1 MTIIPEDEATH
12 TVKDSDTPT
21 AGAAPTVQEST
32 VEEDAIATPVAEPV
46 VEPKKPTAKPRKK
59 AAAKKKSKASATK
72 SQRSKPTAR
81 PVAPPP
87 PPLTLSELKE
97 QGVQAKEELVS
108 AVLEPALEAAG
119 SLSQTIRD
127 TIGGAFA
134 GLLSRKRRD

>member
-1 MTIIPEDEATH
+1 MTNQPD
-12 TVKDSDTPT
+12 
-21 AGAAPTVQEST
+21 Q
-32 VEEDAIATPVAEPV
+32 PVAEEGDSV
-46 VEPKKPTAKPRKK
+46 VQEDAVSTDAYTAKPTKVAAKKSTAKKATVRRKTATAASKRRKPTAK
-59 AAAKKKSKASATK
+59 
-72 SQRSKPTAR
+72 

-97 QGVQAKEELVS
+97 QGAQAKQELVS
-108 AVLEPALEAAG
+108 AVVEPALAAAG

>member
-1 MTIIPEDEATH
+1 MTNQPDQTVNEEDS
-12 TVKDSDTPT
+12 V
-21 AGAAPTVQEST
+21 VQE
-32 VEEDAIATPVAEPV
+32 DAVSADETAA
-46 VEPKKPTAKPRKK
+46 EPKKVAPKKSPKKK
-59 AAAKKKSKASATK
+59 AAVKRKPSAAKSK
-72 SQRSKPTAR
+72 RSKPTAR

-97 QGVQAKEELVS
+97 QGAQAKQELVS

>member
-1 MTIIPEDEATH
+1 MTNQPDLSAEEG
-12 TVKDSDTPT
+12 DSV
-21 AGAAPTVQEST
+21 VQEDAVST
-32 VEEDAIATPVAEPV
+32 DAYTAKPTKVAAKKSTAKKATVRRKTATAAS
-46 VEPKKPTAKPRKK
+46 KRRKPTAK
-59 AAAKKKSKASATK
+59 
-72 SQRSKPTAR
+72 

-97 QGVQAKEELVS
+97 QGAQAKQELVS

>member
-1 MTIIPEDEATH
+1 MTNEPDQ
-12 TVKDSDTPT
+12 TVAEEGDSV
-21 AGAAPTVQEST
+21 VQ
-32 VEEDAIATPVAEPV
+32 EDAISDAPVAAP
-46 VEPKKPTAKPRKK
+46 K
-59 AAAKKKSKASATK
+59 AARKTARKPKAPAKKVASKRA
-72 SQRSKPTAR
+72 SKPKAPASKQRKTSAK

-97 QGVQAKEELVS
+97 QGVQAKQELVS

-134 GLLSRKRRD
+134 GLLSRKRRDD

>member
-1 MTIIPEDEATH
+1 MTNQPDQTVNEEDS
-12 TVKDSDTPT
+12 V
-21 AGAAPTVQEST
+21 VQE
-32 VEEDAIATPVAEPV
+32 DAVSADETAAK
-46 VEPKKPTAKPRKK
+46 PKKVASKKSPKKK
-59 AAAKKKSKASATK
+59 AAVKRKPKTATSK
-72 SQRSKPTAR
+72 RRKPTAR

-97 QGVQAKEELVS
+97 QGVQAKQELVS

>member
-1 MTIIPEDEATH
+1 MTNKPDQTVNEEDS
-12 TVKDSDTPT
+12 V
-21 AGAAPTVQEST
+21 VQE
-32 VEEDAIATPVAEPV
+32 DAVSADETAAK
-46 VEPKKPTAKPRKK
+46 PKKV
-59 AAAKKKSKASATK
+59 AAKKSPKKKAPVKRKATTAKSKRPKA
-72 SQRSKPTAR
+72 TAR
-81 PVAPPP
+81 PSAPPP

-97 QGVQAKEELVS
+97 QGVQAKQELVS

>member
-1 MTIIPEDEATH
+1 MTNKPDQSVNEEDS
-12 TVKDSDTPT
+12 V
-21 AGAAPTVQEST
+21 VQE
-32 VEEDAIATPVAEPV
+32 DAVSVDATAA
-46 VEPKKPTAKPRKK
+46 KPTNVATKKSSKKK
-59 AAAKKKSKASATK
+59 APVKRKATTAKSK
-72 SQRSKPTAR
+72 RRKPAER

-87 PPLTLSELKE
+87 PPITLDELKQ
-97 QGVQAKEELVS
+97 QGREAKQELVS

>member
-1 MTIIPEDEATH
+1 MTNKPDQPVAEEEDS
-12 TVKDSDTPT
+12 V
-21 AGAAPTVQEST
+21 VQ
-32 VEEDAIATPVAEPV
+32 EDAISADATAAKPTKVAAKKSTKKKAAV
-46 VEPKKPTAKPRKK
+46 KRKPKTATSKRRKPTAK
-59 AAAKKKSKASATK
+59 
-72 SQRSKPTAR
+72 

-97 QGVQAKEELVS
+97 QGAQAKQELVS
-108 AVLEPALEAAG
+108 AVVEPALAAAG

>member
-1 MTIIPEDEATH
+1 MTNKPDEPA
-12 TVKDSDTPT
+12 VEEGDSV
-21 AGAAPTVQEST
+21 VQ
-32 VEEDAIATPVAEPV
+32 EDAISDAPVAA
-46 VEPKKPTAKPRKK
+46 PKAARKTARKPKAPAKK
-59 AAAKKKSKASATK
+59 AASKRA
-72 SQRSKPTAR
+72 SKPKAPASKQRKTAAK

-97 QGVQAKEELVS
+97 QGVQAKQELVS

-134 GLLSRKRRD
+134 GLLSRKRRDD